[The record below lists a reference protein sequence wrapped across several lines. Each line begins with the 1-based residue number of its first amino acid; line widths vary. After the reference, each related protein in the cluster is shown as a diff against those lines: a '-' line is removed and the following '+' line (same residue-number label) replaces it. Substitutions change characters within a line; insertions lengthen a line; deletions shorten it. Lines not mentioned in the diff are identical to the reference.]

1 MPDSDSLKGLQLITE
16 NIIQNSSLEYN
27 YSLQIL
33 IFLILYIIFKFF
45 TL

>member
-33 IFLILYIIFKFF
+33 IFLILYILFKFF